1 MPATARFARRATLTA
16 CIAIAALAGL
26 GLPLRAAAAEPL
38 PDSTVAPQ
46 AAADARPALW
56 SVDYQG
62 QRSWLFGVVP
72 WGEAGRDPLPAA
84 VRAAMQ
90 ASELL
95 ASEVRQPVNPMEAA
109 ALLAPLRQAGH
120 SFKSQ
125 LDPTLKAPYE
135 ALCAGQQLPCEA
147 LDTLPPFFVVA
158 SLYKMMGAKAGLPLS
173 DDNAMSAVHQA
184 FKDQEFLELEGLPA
198 GFQLMQRVPAADQ
211 EALLR
216 RLLREQGQDSVRS
229 YAAWRRG
236 DTDAL
241 LANLDSSAFSP
252 VTLQQLLGGRSQ
264 AWTEKLMP
272 VLRQGRR
279 VFISVA
285 AGLTVGPQGLVASLQ
300 RQGARVARVVY

>member
-1 MPATARFARRATLTA
+1 
-16 CIAIAALAGL
+16 
-26 GLPLRAAAAEPL
+26 
-38 PDSTVAPQ
+38 
-46 AAADARPALW
+46 
-56 SVDYQG
+56 
-62 QRSWLFGVVP
+62 
-72 WGEAGRDPLPAA
+72 
-84 VRAAMQ
+84 MQ
-90 ASELL
+90 ASEWL

-120 SFKSQ
+120 SFKAQ
-125 LDPTLKAPYE
+125 LDPSLKAPYE
-135 ALCAGQQLPCEA
+135 ALCARQQLPCAA

-173 DDNAMSAVHQA
+173 DDNAMNAVHQA
-184 FKDQEFLELEGLPA
+184 FRDQPFLELEGLPA

-229 YAAWRRG
+229 YAAWQRG

-252 VTLQQLLGGRSQ
+252 ATLQHLLGARSQ

-272 VLRQGRR
+272 VLGQGRR

-300 RQGARVARVVY
+300 RQGARVERVVY

>member
-1 MPATARFARRATLTA
+1 MSVPVRFARRALFTTL
-16 CIAIAALAGL
+16 IAISAVSSPL
-26 GLPLRAAAAEPL
+26 GAAAEPG
-38 PDSTVAPQ
+38 PAARATPVP
-46 AAADARPALW
+46 AADERPALW
-56 SVDYQG
+56 SIEYQG

-72 WGEAGRDPLPAA
+72 WGEAGQDPLPAA

-109 ALLAPLRQAGH
+109 ALLAPLRQADR
-120 SFKSQ
+120 SFKAQ

-135 ALCAGQQLPCEA
+135 ALCTRQQLPCEA

-173 DDNAMSAVHQA
+173 DDNAMNAVHQA
-184 FKDQEFLELEGLPA
+184 LKDRDFLELEGLRA
-198 GFQLMQRVPAADQ
+198 GFELMQSVPAADQ

-229 YAAWRRG
+229 YAAWQRG

-241 LANLDSSAFSP
+241 LANMDNAAFSP
-252 VTLQQLLGGRSQ
+252 ETLHRILGLRSQ
-264 AWTEKLMP
+264 AWADKLSP

-285 AGLTVGPQGLVASLQ
+285 AGLTVGPQGLVAGLQ
-300 RQGARVARVVY
+300 RQGFKVERVAY